1 MPYIVVAPL
10 SGVAEAA
17 VVHGAREMISLLGG
31 NHAFHKPGVIDGHRH
46 LVLDMNDIAVETDGL
61 VLPQD
66 HHVER
71 LFSFARAWDRR
82 APLVVHCW
90 MGISRSP
97 AAALL
102 SALAV
107 DPDQDDGVL
116 ARRMRDASPFSTPNA
131 RLVEIGDRLLGR
143 NGRLVRA
150 VRAIGRGADAYEGRC
165 FALTVS
171 PDDPAPQ
178 VRFQVPGNNG

>member
-1 MPYIVVAPL
+1 MSYIVVSPL
-10 SGVAEAA
+10 SAIAEAA
-17 VVHGAREMISLLGG
+17 VAHGAREMISLLGE
-31 NHAFHKPGVIDGHRH
+31 NHAFHRPGVIDGRRH
-46 LVLDMNDIAVETDGL
+46 LLLDMNDIAIETDGL

-71 LFSFARAWDRR
+71 LVAFARAWDRR

-102 SALAV
+102 AALAV
-107 DPDQDDGVL
+107 NPDQDDDAL
-116 ARRMRDASPFSTPNA
+116 ARRLRAASPFSTPNG
-131 RLVEIGDRLLGR
+131 RLVEIGDRLLRR

-165 FALTVS
+165 FAFTVS
-171 PDDPAPQ
+171 PDDPEPQ
-178 VRFQVPGNNG
+178 IRFPVPRHDD